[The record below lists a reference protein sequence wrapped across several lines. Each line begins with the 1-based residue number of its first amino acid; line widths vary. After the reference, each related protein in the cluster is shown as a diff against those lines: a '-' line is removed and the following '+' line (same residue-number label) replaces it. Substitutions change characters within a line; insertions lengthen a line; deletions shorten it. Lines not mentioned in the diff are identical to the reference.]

1 MSRASDLAN
10 LVASGSTTIFGEAG
24 VTSSDS
30 TGKTTNLQQGL
41 AKVWTKGD
49 GSGTV
54 GITDSLNTASMAD
67 EGTGDYT
74 YNFTNSMGNTTYIV
88 QGVATETDKAQ
99 PRVVGCGTN
108 QDTGY
113 ATGSH
118 GVICLRMDT
127 QNPDDMDVVNSSVF
141 GDLA

>member
-1 MSRASDLAN
+1 MASELRVNTLKD
-10 LVASGSTTIFGEAG
+10 ASGNNSIA
-24 VTSSDS
+24 TSFVANGS
-30 TGKTTNLQQGL
+30 
-41 AKVWTKGD
+41 AKVWTNGD

-54 GITDSLNTASMAD
+54 AITDSLNTASMTD

-74 YNFTNSMGNTTYIV
+74 YNFTSNMGNTTYIV

-99 PRVVGCGTN
+99 PRVVGCGTSA
-108 QDTGY
+108 DTGD

-118 GVICLRMDT
+118 GVICLRMDN
-127 QNPDDMDVVNSSVF
+127 QNADDMDVVNSSVF

>member
-10 LVASGSTTIFGEAG
+10 LIAGGNTTIFGEAG
-24 VTSSDS
+24 VTSSGS

-54 GITDSLNTASMAD
+54 GITDSLNTASMTD

-88 QGVATETDKAQ
+88 QGVSTETDKAQ

-127 QNPDDMDVVNSSVF
+127 QAPDDMDVVNSSVF

>member
-1 MSRASDLAN
+1 
-10 LVASGSTTIFGEAG
+10 VALTQIINAGIGSSNT
-24 VTSSDS
+24 VTSE
-30 TGKTTNLQQGL
+30 GGNVTTSLQQGL

-54 GITDSLNTASMAD
+54 GITDSLNTASMTD

-88 QGVATETDKAQ
+88 QGVATETDKDQ
-99 PRVVGCGTN
+99 PRVVGCGTQ

-118 GVICLRMDT
+118 GVICLRMDN